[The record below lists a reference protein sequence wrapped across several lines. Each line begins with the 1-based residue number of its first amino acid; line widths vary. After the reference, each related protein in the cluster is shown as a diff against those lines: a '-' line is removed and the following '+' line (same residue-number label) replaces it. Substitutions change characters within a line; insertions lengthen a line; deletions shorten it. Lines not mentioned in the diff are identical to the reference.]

1 MQVLGTHAGARHI
14 RARASRDAST
24 AMPASFPARLLTSLR
39 LTDAFFDTDRDDP
52 AVESGHEHARRRAL
66 GGVGALYLAAA
77 VWPPTGLAL
86 AALILYGSGLW
97 PAIAIGAFLVNW
109 WVGAPVLVAA
119 GMALGNTLEA
129 VVDAVAL
136 ERVVGF
142 RPSLARLQGVL
153 GPTGRNLRSRV
164 IGSIGLSEKG

>member
-1 MQVLGTHAGARHI
+1 
-14 RARASRDAST
+14 
-24 AMPASFPARLLTSLR
+24 MPASFPARLPTSLR
-39 LTDAFFDTDRDDP
+39 LTDAFFDTGRDDP

-77 VWPPTGLAL
+77 TFGLSRDAVSGFAVAVWPPTGIAL

-109 WVGAPVLVAA
+109 CVGVPVLVAA

-129 VVDAVAL
+129 VVGAAVL

-142 RPSLARLQGVL
+142 RPSLARLQDVL
-153 GPTGRNLRSRV
+153 GPTGRNLRSRG
-164 IGSIGLSEKG
+164 ICSICLSEKG

>member
-1 MQVLGTHAGARHI
+1 MRGVVRW
-14 RARASRDAST
+14 
-24 AMPASFPARLLTSLR
+24 
-39 LTDAFFDTDRDDP
+39 
-52 AVESGHEHARRRAL
+52 

-77 VWPPTGLAL
+77 TFGLSLDAVSGYAAAVWPPTGIAL

-129 VVDAVAL
+129 VVGAVVL

-142 RPSLARLQGVL
+142 RPSLARLQDVL

-164 IGSIGLSEKG
+164 ICSLGLSEQGCHHCDRGCLMVETAREMRR